1 MKKGALENFVKLT
14 GKNLSF
20 AKFSKTPFYRI
31 PLDDCFWLFRAT
43 LQKRGT
49 ANNFWKNSDEY
60 SLLRNTNLRS
70 TVQVYH
76 FFLGDIN
83 FQCVF
88 IGLHCLLLEAAIRVE
103 VFCKKKDVLKD
114 FVNFIGKH
122 LCWSLSS
129 IKLLA

>member
-70 TVQVYH
+70 TVQVYLSRQH
-76 FFLGDIN
+76 KLSVY
-83 FQCVF
+83 VF
-88 IGLHCLLLEAAIRVE
+88 ISLHCLLPETAIRIE
-103 VFCKKKDVLKD
+103 VFFKKR
-114 FVNFIGKH
+114 
-122 LCWSLSS
+122 CS
-129 IKLLA
+129 